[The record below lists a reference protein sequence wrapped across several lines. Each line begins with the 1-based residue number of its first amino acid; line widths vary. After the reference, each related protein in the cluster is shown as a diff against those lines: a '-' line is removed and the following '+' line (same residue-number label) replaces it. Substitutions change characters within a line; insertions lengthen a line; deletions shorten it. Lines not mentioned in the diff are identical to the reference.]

1 MLAGSVA
8 ILALVLALL
17 ALAFMRKSG
26 KSPSQRTWIV
36 WLGLVFPG
44 VVLAALLAY
53 GLVVGEKL
61 LPRAG
66 PEVVQVAAE
75 AERWRWTF
83 TQEAPDGTRFVTV
96 GTLHI
101 PANRPVDV
109 AITTRDVIHS
119 FWVPRL
125 AGKLDAIP
133 GRTNVLRI
141 EASAPGVY
149 EAQCAEYCGIGHSGH
164 NFRVIAHDWGSG
176 Q

>member
-1 MLAGSVA
+1 MLAGATA

-17 ALAFMRKSG
+17 ALAFMRKG
-26 KSPSQRTWIV
+26 GASPSQRAWIV
-36 WLGLVFPG
+36 GGGLVFPG

-66 PEVVQVAAE
+66 AEVVRVAAV

-83 TQEAPDGTRFVTV
+83 SQGAPDGTRFMTI

-164 NFRVIAHDWGSG
+164 NFRVIAHDWSA
-176 Q
+176 QP